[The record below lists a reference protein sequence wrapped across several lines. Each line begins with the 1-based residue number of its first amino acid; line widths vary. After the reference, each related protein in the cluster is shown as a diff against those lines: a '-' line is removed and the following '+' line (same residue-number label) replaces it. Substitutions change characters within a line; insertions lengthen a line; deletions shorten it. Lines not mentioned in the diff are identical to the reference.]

1 MTKFKFLIVL
11 AIVVI
16 IAPFAMSLGSMDASA
31 SYVSDISSHSSVE
44 CVLSFSNGEL
54 DVDDSATEF
63 STASQ
68 IGVGVPVDIEEATPP
83 ASRPCRPDRVKCW
96 REYYY
101 SGSGTIVVV
110 KCKTIRGTC

>member
-1 MTKFKFLIVL
+1 MLLFSQNHIADAEDSIADSL
-11 AIVVI
+11 A
-16 IAPFAMSLGSMDASA
+16 
-31 SYVSDISSHSSVE
+31 
-44 CVLSFSNGEL
+44 
-54 DVDDSATEF
+54 T
-63 STASQ
+63 SQ
-68 IGVGVPVDIEEATPP
+68 IGVGIPIDIEEATPP